1 MVLVAR
7 PDDSVYDTLGVK
19 RSASLDEVRTQFLK
33 RAKDLHPDVN
43 PAQDAAE
50 QFRRLVSAF
59 ETIISFAASS
69 ESSDDD
75 AEEAWGAG
83 ASSAW
88 QRPAGSRRAAEADT
102 PEASD
107 RRRARWRQTL
117 FEEMYREHMP
127 FGYVNV
133 AERQAAFVRELEDAV
148 RAFAGRGAAE
158 PSHDADAD
166 DEASEE
172 ARLRSCA
179 NREVLLA
186 EQVDLRLSL
195 SLLRQRMRS
204 LDEQAERAEAKAA
217 MWRGAAPASEADR
230 LQAMQR
236 ELDYLELARR
246 LRGRVAAQRLEAER
260 CGRLERV
267 VRDRLEAT
275 AQQSYASGFA

>member
-1 MVLVAR
+1 MSSQRARCLLLLSFAASVLSSFMHGGTTLAHNRAAISCNTRRAAVVLVAR

-19 RSASLDEVRTQFLK
+19 RSASLDEVRTQFRK

-107 RRRARWRQTL
+107 LRRARWRQTL

-133 AERQAAFVRELEDAV
+133 
-148 RAFAGRGAAE
+148 
-158 PSHDADAD
+158 PSPCI
-166 DEASEE
+166 SPF
-172 ARLRSCA
+172 S
-179 NREVLLA
+179 
-186 EQVDLRLSL
+186 
-195 SLLRQRMRS
+195 
-204 LDEQAERAEAKAA
+204 
-217 MWRGAAPASEADR
+217 
-230 LQAMQR
+230 
-236 ELDYLELARR
+236 
-246 LRGRVAAQRLEAER
+246 
-260 CGRLERV
+260 
-267 VRDRLEAT
+267 
-275 AQQSYASGFA
+275 